1 MNEKKVLD
9 FTKTSGLCGD
19 ILVYILD
26 EIESNPDLKELMVIH
41 NDKKELEEAA
51 NELKTLNVGE
61 IAIREENGKVILII
75 KK

>member
-1 MNEKKVLD
+1 MGEKKVLD

-26 EIESNPDLKELMVIH
+26 EIESNPDLKELVVIH

-51 NELKTLNVGE
+51 NELKTLGVRE
-61 IAIREENGKVILII
+61 ITMREESGKIILTI